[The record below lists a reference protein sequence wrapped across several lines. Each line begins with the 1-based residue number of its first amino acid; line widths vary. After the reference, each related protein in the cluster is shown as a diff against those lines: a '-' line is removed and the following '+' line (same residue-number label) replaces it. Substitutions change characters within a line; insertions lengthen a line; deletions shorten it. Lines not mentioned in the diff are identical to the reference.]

1 MFRGRS
7 FDEGS
12 LALGEV
18 LEKKNEILIYCK
30 IIRIG
35 NDESVCG

>member
-18 LEKKNEILIYCK
+18 LEKKNEILNLLRNNSNWK
-30 IIRIG
+30 R
-35 NDESVCG
+35 